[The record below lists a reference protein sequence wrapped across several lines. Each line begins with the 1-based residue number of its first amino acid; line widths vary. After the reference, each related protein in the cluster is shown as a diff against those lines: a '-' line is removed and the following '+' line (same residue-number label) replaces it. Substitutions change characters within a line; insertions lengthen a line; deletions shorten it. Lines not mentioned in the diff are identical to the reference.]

1 VSYTLGEIAA
11 IVDGTL
17 HGDSARLIDAALP
30 LTEASARDI
39 TFVQSQKQAKSLE
52 ALQAGAYFVT
62 SDLLEFILGRNGN
75 CIVVNDP
82 LAAMQAITKRL
93 QSPLLP
99 MTPHIDP
106 RAAID
111 PTAEIGPHVLI
122 GPFAVVGAYTKIG
135 AHSVIHP
142 HVVVGQRCEI
152 GRHVEIHPHA
162 VLYARTTLRDRS
174 VIHAGAIIGCDGF
187 GYRLVDGKHS
197 KIEQM
202 GGVEIASDVEV
213 GACTTIDRATFGTT
227 KIDEGTKIDNLVM
240 VGHNCKVGKHN
251 IFVSQVGVSGSCE
264 TGDYVILAGQVGIA
278 DHVKI
283 GTGAVLMAKS
293 GVPRDV
299 PEKVIYGGSPA
310 RPDWQFKREQLSL
323 AKLSDIRRELAEV
336 RRVLGLAANKENN
349 KDSANPPQ
357 TKVA

>member
-1 VSYTLGEIAA
+1 MSYTLGEIAG

-17 HGDSARLIDAALP
+17 HGDPARLIDAALP
-30 LTEASARDI
+30 FTDASGRDI
-39 TFVQSQKQAKSLE
+39 TFIQSLKQAKSLD
-52 ALQAGAYFVT
+52 ALRAGGYFVP
-62 SDLLEFILGRNGN
+62 SDLLDFFIERSAN
-75 CIVVNDP
+75 CIVVQDP
-82 LAAMQAITKRL
+82 LGAMQAITKKI
-93 QSPLLP
+93 QSPLLSASP
-99 MTPHIDP
+99 AIDP

-111 PTAEIGPHVLI
+111 PTAEIGPHVAI
-122 GPFAVVGAYTKIG
+122 GPFAVIGAYAKIG

-152 GRHVEIHPHA
+152 GEHVEVHPHA

-174 VIHAGAIIGCDGF
+174 VVHAGAIIGCDGF
-187 GYRLVDGKHS
+187 GYRLVDGKHY
-197 KIEQM
+197 KIEQL
-202 GGVEIASDVEV
+202 GGVEVGNDVEV
-213 GACTTIDRATFGTT
+213 GACSTIDRATFGTT
-227 KIDEGTKIDNLVM
+227 KIGEGTKIDNLVM

-264 TGDYVILAGQVGIA
+264 TGDYVVLAGQVGIA

-323 AKLSDIRRELAEV
+323 VKLPDIRRELAEV
-336 RRVLGLAANKENN
+336 RRVLGLAANNEQN
-349 KDSANPPQ
+349 KDSADPPQ
-357 TKVA
+357 SKVA